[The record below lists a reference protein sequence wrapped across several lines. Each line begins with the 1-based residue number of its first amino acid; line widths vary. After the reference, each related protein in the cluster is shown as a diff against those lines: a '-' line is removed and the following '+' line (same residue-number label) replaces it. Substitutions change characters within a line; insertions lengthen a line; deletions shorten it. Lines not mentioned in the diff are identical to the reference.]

1 MCAVWLCTTLG
12 YADILSQWK
21 FNGNGIDS
29 SGHGNSLD
37 DISGDF
43 LADAVHEG
51 SASLYLDGMGQNGT
65 SNINR
70 GSQLTV
76 AVWVNVDNPIQNSL
90 NTMMSNTDTGEGSNG
105 FKLCINRW
113 NTSDESVV
121 IEVGNGATGGKW
133 ATASGLIQPG
143 FWYHLAFVIDQPN
156 QVMKI
161 YYNGSEAPLT
171 FMSDEGYNQGQFQY
185 NFNTAGPFLIGSF
198 PGNSYGFKGHLDDMR
213 VYNRVLSADEIA
225 KIAQE
230 K

>member
-1 MCAVWLCTTLG
+1 MP
-12 YADILSQWK
+12 
-21 FNGNGIDS
+21 
-29 SGHGNSLD
+29 
-37 DISGDF
+37 
-43 LADAVHEG
+43 VHEG
-51 SASLYLDGMGQNGT
+51 SASLYPDGMGQNGT
-65 SNINR
+65 SNINL

-133 ATASGLIQPG
+133 ATAPGLIQPG
-143 FWYHLAFVIDQPN
+143 FWYHLALVIDQPN
-156 QVMKI
+156 PVMKI

-198 PGNSYGFKGHLDDMR
+198 PGNSCGFKGHLDDML